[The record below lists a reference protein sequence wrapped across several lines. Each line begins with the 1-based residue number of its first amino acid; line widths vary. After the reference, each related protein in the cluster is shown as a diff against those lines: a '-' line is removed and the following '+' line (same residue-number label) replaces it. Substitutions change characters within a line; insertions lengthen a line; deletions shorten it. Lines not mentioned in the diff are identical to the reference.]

1 VEHLSLAFSLMQT
14 LHRWKNLSLGL
25 VVTLMICS
33 AVFIETVAHSP
44 HIAYAAQTNSY
55 STFGTISYDAGSCGV
70 DDTSG
75 VVASPGIK
83 KILKVSNTE
92 VYVAGCFT
100 NFSGVATAD
109 YVAKWD
115 GTSWSGL
122 GASGDIN
129 AIVHDIVMNKNDIHI
144 AGEFTDAGGDVAAT
158 SESYRYN

>member
-1 VEHLSLAFSLMQT
+1 MQT